1 MYYTGIGSRQTPQD
15 IGQFMKTLAGHLSE
29 LGYTLRSGGADGAD
43 SYFESGALRKE
54 IYLPWSGFNGHRSCL
69 YHVCSEAMGIA
80 SHHHSAWPRLS
91 QPVRKLMGRN
101 VYQILG
107 SNLIHPSEFVVC
119 WTPDGCESWYTRS
132 AKTGG
137 TGLVISIA
145 SSLGI
150 PVFNLYNP
158 HSRTIVEDMVF
169 KQLWQ
174 KHTSS

>member
-1 MYYTGIGSRQTPQD
+1 MYYTGIGSRETPQD
-15 IGQFMKTLAGHLSE
+15 IGQFMVGLAGHLSE
-29 LGYTLRSGGADGAD
+29 LGYILRSGAADGAD

-54 IYLPWSGFNGHRSCL
+54 IYLPWRGFNGHCSDR
-69 YHVCSEAMGIA
+69 YDVCEEAVRIA
-80 SHHHSAWPRLS
+80 SHHHSAWAKLS

-107 SNLIHPSEFVVC
+107 DSFVHPSEFVVC

-158 HSRTIVEDMVF
+158 LSRTIVEDMVF

-174 KHTSS
+174 KHSGS